1 LALKEIKMTKPYR
14 DCVVAVIRNQDGL
27 VLAGERS
34 DAKGAWQLP
43 QGGVDDGE
51 SADQALFREL
61 REEIGTDRLK
71 VVHKLAEQIRYEFP
85 PEMDSG
91 PARKYRGQQ
100 QTWYLLELLPDGVP
114 NLEIADGE
122 FRDIK
127 WMQPDL
133 LVRGIVTW
141 KQAAYRT
148 GLKAMGLLS

>member
-1 LALKEIKMTKPYR
+1 MSKPYR
-14 DCVVAVIRNQDGL
+14 DCVVAVIRNQEGK

-43 QGGVDDGE
+43 QGGIDDGE

-71 VVHKLAEQIRYEFP
+71 VLKKLGETIRYEFP
-85 PEMDSG
+85 EGMDSG

-100 QTWYLLELLPDGVP
+100 QTWYLLELLQHAVL
-114 NLEIADGE
+114 NLEISDHE
-122 FRDIK
+122 FQDIK

-133 LVRGIVTW
+133 LVRGIVAW
-141 KQAAYRT
+141 KQDAYRA
-148 GLKAMGLLS
+148 GLKALGLLA